1 MVATISQIEKVQT
14 KSGLSAPCK
23 VQGQVKRFSEYN
35 QIFHK
40 LLSKRV

>member
-1 MVATISQIEKVQT
+1 MVATKSQIEKVQT

-23 VQGQVKRFSEYN
+23 VQGQIRVASEYN

>member
-14 KSGLSAPCK
+14 RSGLSAPCK

-35 QIFHK
+35 QIFYK
-40 LLSKRV
+40 LLNK